1 MENQSNDDR
10 FSLFVATCEKIR
22 STTKK
27 NEKIDIIS
35 NYITNLDETSLS
47 IAVLFLSG
55 RAFPIGS
62 TRTLNIG
69 FSTIMESLS
78 EIAMLDIKDIQNIHL
93 KHGDIG
99 AMAEYAVSKKH
110 IISLFDQQEKISL
123 SYVYHQ
129 FKKIANIS
137 GSGSNKNK
145 KNILKGLLIACSPL
159 ESKYLIKIITGE
171 MRIGSVEGLMEI
183 ALSGAFDREL
193 QYIREAMLI
202 SGDISQVAVLA
213 KKNILHNAIMR
224 PFVPVS
230 FMLADVMFSAEEII
244 NYYNK
249 PLICEYKYDGIRL
262 QMHKF
267 DNKVRLF
274 SRNLVDITYAFPEL
288 VKAATESTIG
298 TTDTTIHNQV
308 VDFILDG
315 ELIAFKNDRPLHF
328 QELQKRLRRKNVTD
342 DIITEIPIY
351 YIVYDIMYFKDNQ
364 VLKKSL
370 LDRKNILSTVSFKKP
385 IINSSYKISDSIEQ
399 VIELFNESKD
409 IGHEGLVIKDPL
421 SQYHPGKR
429 GRYWMKLKKELDTID
444 AVIVIAEYGH
454 GKRAGVLSDYTFA
467 VIDEKDDDDDNH
479 YLNLNDNDNNYL
491 ENSRLKTIGKAYSG
505 LTDKEIDEMTERLRE
520 IIVEDN
526 GNRILV
532 KPEIV
537 LEVAFDT
544 IQKSDR
550 HNSGFALRFPRIK
563 NIRTD
568 KSLKD
573 IDTLEKVKQIY
584 KNQVYVKHKE
594 I

>member
-10 FSLFVATCEKIR
+10 FSLFVETCEKIR

-129 FKKIANIS
+129 FKKIANIR

-342 DIITEIPIY
+342 DITTEIPIY

-444 AVIVIAEYGH
+444 AVIVIGEYGH

>member
-1 MENQSNDDR
+1 MTDH
-10 FSLFVATCEKIR
+10 FSLLVETCEKIK
-22 STTKK
+22 SITKK
-27 NEKIDIIS
+27 NEKIEIIS
-35 NYITNLDETSLS
+35 SYIANLDDETSLF

-55 RAFPIGS
+55 RVFPAGS
-62 TRTLNIG
+62 NLTLNIG
-69 FSTIMESLS
+69 FTTIMQSLS
-78 EIAMLDIKDIQNIHL
+78 EIALLDIKDIQNIHL
-93 KHGDIG
+93 KYGDIG
-99 AMAEYAVSKKH
+99 AIAEYAVSKKYV
-110 IISLFDQQEKISL
+110 ISLFNQQDRLDL
-123 SYVYHQ
+123 SYLYHQ
-129 FKKIANIS
+129 FKKIATIT
-137 GSGSNKNK
+137 GSGSNRNK

-171 MRIGSVEGLMEI
+171 MRIGSVESLMEVAI
-183 ALSGAFDREL
+183 SRAFDKEL
-193 QYIREAMLI
+193 KLIREAMLI

-213 KKNILHNAIMR
+213 KKNLLHNAIMK

-262 QMHKF
+262 QLHKF
-267 DNKVRLF
+267 NKEVRLF
-274 SRNLVDITYAFPEL
+274 SRNLVEITYAFPEL
-288 VKAATESTIG
+288 VKAAIE
-298 TTDTTIHNQV
+298 TTIETTNTMLSNQ
-308 VDFILDG
+308 VDFIVDG
-315 ELIAFKNDRPLHF
+315 ELIAFKNGKPLHF
-328 QELQKRLRRKNVTD
+328 QELQKRLRRKNVTNS
-342 DIITEIPIY
+342 IQTEVPIY
-351 YIVYDIMYFKDNQ
+351 YFIYDIMYFKNYQ

-370 LDRKNILSTVSFKKP
+370 FDRKDILSSISFKEP
-385 IINSSYKISDSIEQ
+385 LINSSYKIVESIEK
-399 VIELFNESKD
+399 VIAIFNESKD
-409 IGHEGLVIKDPL
+409 NGYEGLVVKDPL

-467 VIDEKDDDDDNH
+467 VIDEESNNN
-479 YLNLNDNDNNYL
+479 YNNDNNFY
-491 ENSRLKTIGKAYSG
+491 EKNSRLKTIGKAYSG
-505 LTDKEIDEMTERLRE
+505 LTDKEIDEMTKKLRE
-520 IIVEDN
+520 ITLEDK
-526 GNRILV
+526 GNIIRV

-563 NIRTD
+563 NIRID
-568 KSLKD
+568 KGIKD

-584 KNQVYVKHKE
+584 KNQVYVKHKK

>member
-10 FSLFVATCEKIR
+10 FSLFVETCEKIR

-454 GKRAGVLSDYTFA
+454 GKRAGVLSDYTF

>member
-1 MENQSNDDR
+1 MENQTNDDQ
-10 FSLFVATCEKIR
+10 FSLFVETCEKIR

-129 FKKIANIS
+129 FKKIANIG

-183 ALSGAFDREL
+183 ALSRAFNREL